1 MWTDILVSV
10 ELSKK
15 LSGIDEQKCNI
26 KTIQTD
32 DTCPKKKIYF
42 CNYICVTVAG
52 VLNSVCDE

>member
-32 DTCPKKKIYF
+32 DTCPKIHITHF
-42 CNYICVTVAG
+42 VIIFVS
-52 VLNSVCDE
+52 L